1 MPCVELGDVMR
12 AATIGIVEASN
23 NAAWP
28 VGMHVLGFGGVC
40 DFYVG
45 IPGVNVF
52 YPAGECAGL
61 SLTADLSLCSIIVG
75 LTAWYGVKHVLNV
88 QAGDVVVVSGS
99 AGAVGSLVG
108 QLAKLKGA
116 KVCGI
121 AGGATKC
128 AWLKSLGYDAVI
140 DYKDVAS
147 VAAAVKEF
155 AGGEGVTCYFD
166 NVGGVITDDVLTAMR
181 NNGKVAVCGSISE
194 YDDNWTGQK
203 NWNLIL
209 MRRLSVQGYAA
220 AVGGAGRGR
229 GGGAGLPHQ
238 GGGGRAAAPGAVR
251 GVSARRPAVRLRAAH
266 AQRSGAGR
274 AHARAVRS
282 AVRAG
287 GAARQ
292 PGSTLL
298 RWEATSYL
306 SKFRK
311 QT

>member
-209 MRRLSVQGYAA
+209 MRRLSVQGFICTDQMAHLAEAKAELSALAA
-220 AVGGAGRGR
+220 AKKIEYLEDIRE
-229 GGGAGLPHQ
+229 GL
-238 GGGGRAAAPGAVR
+238 ATY
-251 GVSARRPAVRLRAAH
+251 PATVRLLF
-266 AQRSGAGR
+266 SGANTGKLILK
-274 AHARAVRS
+274 V
-282 AVRAG
+282 
-287 GAARQ
+287 
-292 PGSTLL
+292 
-298 RWEATSYL
+298 
-306 SKFRK
+306 
-311 QT
+311 